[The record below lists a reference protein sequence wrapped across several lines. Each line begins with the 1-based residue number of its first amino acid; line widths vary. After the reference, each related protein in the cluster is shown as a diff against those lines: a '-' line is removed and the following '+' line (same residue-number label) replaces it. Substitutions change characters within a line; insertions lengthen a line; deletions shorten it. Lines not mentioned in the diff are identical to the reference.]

1 MSQGDGVGRDPVR
14 AYAERARES
23 WTKALVE
30 WLRIPSVSALPE
42 HAADCAAAAAWAAG
56 RLDAMGVPAQ
66 VVPAPNAGGLPLVV
80 ARRDE
85 DPALATVLL
94 YGHYDVQPADP
105 LDQWT
110 SPPFAPR
117 IVGDDVFARG
127 ADDNKGQCWA
137 VLCGVAALLGAEG
150 RLPVNLRVV
159 LEGEEE
165 CGGHALADLV
175 AADPDRLRAD
185 AAWAADGSLFTPG
198 LPAIYTATR
207 GIVYAELEACGGE
220 TDLHSGMYG
229 GAAPNPLLALCHVL
243 AGCKPWNGAVTLPG
257 FYDHVQRPAADELA
271 AWAALPF
278 DEAAYQRDE
287 VRAPALP
294 GEHGYTL
301 LERLWARPTFEVHGI
316 VGGFVGAGAKTVIP
330 SRAVA
335 KISLRLVPDQDPME
349 VVRALEERVNFLR
362 PEGVTLTLR
371 ALEAEPPVRL
381 PTDHPVL
388 DAGRRALS
396 AGFGREPAL
405 VRMGGSLPA
414 LAVIA
419 KVLGI
424 PTVMTGFGLPDD
436 RLHAPDEKFH
446 LPHLVHGAVATAAFL
461 REVGRLGARVRLG

>member
-1 MSQGDGVGRDPVR
+1 MSQREGGGDPIR
-14 AYAERARES
+14 AYAERSREA
-23 WTKALVE
+23 WTDALLE

-42 HAADCAAAAAWAAG
+42 HAADCAAAAAWVAA
-56 RLDAMGVPAQ
+56 RLDAMGVSVQ
-66 VVPAPNAGGLPLVV
+66 VVPAAGPGGLPVV
-80 ARRDE
+80 VGRRDE
-85 DPALATVLL
+85 DPSLPTVLL

-110 SPPFAPR
+110 TPPFAPR
-117 IVGDDVFARG
+117 IVGEDVFARG

-137 VLCGVAALLGAEG
+137 VLCGVAALLCAEG

-159 LEGEEE
+159 VEGEEE
-165 CGGHALADLV
+165 CGGHALADLI
-175 AADPDRLRAD
+175 AAEPERLRAD
-185 AAWAADGSLFTPG
+185 AAWAADGSLFSPA

-207 GIVYAELEACGGE
+207 GIVYAELEACGAE
-220 TDLHSGMYG
+220 VDLHSGMYG

-257 FYDHVQRPAADELA
+257 FYDHVQRPSAQELA

-316 VGGFVGAGAKTVIP
+316 VGGFVAPGSKTVIP

-335 KISLRLVPDQDPME
+335 KISLRLVADQDPGD

-362 PEGVTLTLR
+362 PEGVTLRLR
-371 ALEAEPPVRL
+371 VLEAQPPVRL
-381 PTDHPVL
+381 STDHPVL
-388 DAGRRALS
+388 DAGRRALA
-396 AGFGREPAL
+396 AGFGRVPAL

-414 LAVIA
+414 LSLIA
-419 KVLGI
+419 ATLRV

-446 LPHLVHGAVATAAFL
+446 LPHLVHGAVATANFL
-461 REVGRLGARVRLG
+461 REVGRLGDRLRPA

>member
-1 MSQGDGVGRDPVR
+1 MSRGEGGLDPVW
-14 AYAERARES
+14 AYAEQARGA
-23 WTKALVE
+23 WTAALLE
-30 WLRIPSVSALPE
+30 WLRIPSISALPE
-42 HAADCAAAAAWAAG
+42 HATDCAAAAAWAAD
-56 RLDAMGVPAQ
+56 RLNAMGVAAQ
-66 VVPAPNAGGLPLVV
+66 VVPAPSAGGMPLVV

-85 DPALATVLL
+85 DPSLPTVLL
-94 YGHYDVQPADP
+94 YGHYDVQPTDP

-117 IVGDDVFARG
+117 VVGENVFARG

-165 CGGHALADLV
+165 CGGHTLADLV
-175 AADPDRLRAD
+175 AADPERFRAD
-185 AAWAADGSLFTPG
+185 AAWAADGSLFAPG
-198 LPAIYTATR
+198 LPVIYTATR
-207 GIVYAELEACGGE
+207 GIVYAEVEARGAEG
-220 TDLHSGMYG
+220 DLHSGMYG

-257 FYDHVQRPAADELA
+257 FYDHVQRPTADELA

-278 DEAAYQRDE
+278 DEATYQRDE

-294 GEHGYTL
+294 GEHGYTM

-316 VGGFVGAGAKTVIP
+316 VGGFVAAGSKTVIP
-330 SRAVA
+330 SQAVA
-335 KISLRLVPDQDPME
+335 KISLRLVPDQDPAD
-349 VVRALEERVNFLR
+349 VVRALEERLNFLR
-362 PEGVTLTLR
+362 PEGVTLRLR
-371 ALEAEPPVRL
+371 VLEAEPPVRL

-388 DAGRRALS
+388 DAGRRALA
-396 AGFGREPAL
+396 AGFGRSPAL

-414 LAVIA
+414 LALIA
-419 KVLGI
+419 KTLRI

-446 LPHLVHGAVATAAFL
+446 LPHLVRGALATAGFL
-461 REVGRLGARVRLG
+461 REVARLGDRLRPV